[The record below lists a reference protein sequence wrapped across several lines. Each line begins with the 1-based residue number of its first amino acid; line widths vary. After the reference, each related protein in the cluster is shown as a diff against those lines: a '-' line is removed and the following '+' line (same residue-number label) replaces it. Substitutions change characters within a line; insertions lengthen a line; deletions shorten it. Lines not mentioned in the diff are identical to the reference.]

1 MRALGY
7 LRVSTG
13 RQMDSGAGIAA
24 QRSAILAEA
33 ERRGWATADV
43 QFIQE
48 TASGKNAK
56 RPGLELAR
64 EALASG
70 DAGALV
76 VSKVDRLARS
86 LLDFAEI
93 MQAAQREGWALI
105 ALDLP
110 LDLSTPLG
118 EAMAG
123 VVMTFAQ
130 LERRMIGE
138 RTRDGLAEKRAAGVR
153 LGRPRSLPDDV
164 RERIFAERDAGKTLR
179 VIAQALNDQ
188 DVPTAHGGKA
198 WYPSSVRAALN
209 AKQ

>member
-33 ERRGWATADV
+33 ERRGWAAADV

-48 TASGKNAK
+48 TASGKNAR

-64 EALASG
+64 ESLASG

-153 LGRPRSLPDDV
+153 LGRPRLLPDDV
-164 RERIFAERDAGKTLR
+164 RERIFTERHAGKTLR
-179 VIAQALNDQ
+179 VIAEGLNGDG
-188 DVPTAHGGKA
+188 VPTAHGGKA
-198 WYPSSVRAALN
+198 WYASSVRAALN

>member
-1 MRALGY
+1 MNAIGY
-7 LRVSTG
+7 LRVST
-13 RQMDSGAGIAA
+13 RTQADSGAGIAA

-33 ERRGWATADV
+33 ERRGWAAADV
-43 QFIQE
+43 TFVE
-48 TASGKNAK
+48 EVATGSNAK
-56 RPGLELAR
+56 RPGLEAVR

-93 MQAAQREGWALI
+93 MQAAQREGWALV

-153 LGRPRSLPDDV
+153 LGRPRLLPDDV

-179 VIAQALNDQ
+179 VIAEGLNGDG
-188 DVPTAHGGKA
+188 VPTAHDGKA
-198 WYPSSVRAALN
+198 WYASSVRAALN
-209 AKQ
+209 AKH

>member
-1 MRALGY
+1 VKALGY

-13 RQMDSGAGIAA
+13 RQMDSGAGIEA
-24 QRSAILAEA
+24 QRRAILAEA
-33 ERRGWATADV
+33 KRRGWDEAEVT
-43 QFIQE
+43 FIQE
-48 TASGKNAK
+48 AASGSNTR

-76 VSKVDRLARS
+76 VSKVDRLSRS
-86 LLDFAEI
+86 LLDFAGI
-93 MQAAQREGWALI
+93 MEAAQREGWALI

-110 LDLSTPLG
+110 FDLSTPMG
-118 EAMAG
+118 QAMSS

-130 LERRMIGE
+130 LERRLIGQ
-138 RTRDGLAEKRAAGVR
+138 RTKEGLAVKRSEGVK

-164 RERIFAERDAGKTLR
+164 RDRIFTEREEGRTLR
-179 VIAQALNDQ
+179 VIAQALNDE

-198 WYPSSVRAALN
+198 WYASSVRAALN

>member
-33 ERRGWATADV
+33 ERRGWAVADV

-153 LGRPRSLPDDV
+153 LGRPRLLPDDV
-164 RERIFAERDAGKTLR
+164 RERIVREREEGQTLR
-179 VIAQALNDQ
+179 VIAQALNDEG
-188 DVPTAHGGKA
+188 VPTAHGGKA

>member
-13 RQMDSGAGIAA
+13 RQMDSGAGIEA
-24 QRSAILAEA
+24 QRRSILAEA
-33 ERRGWATADV
+33 KRRGWDEADV
-43 QFIQE
+43 TFIQE
-48 TASGKNAK
+48 AASGKNAS

-76 VSKVDRLARS
+76 VSKVDRLSRS
-86 LLDFAEI
+86 LLDFASI
-93 MQAAQREGWALI
+93 MQESQKQGWALV

-110 LDLSTPLG
+110 FDLSTPMG
-118 EAMAG
+118 EAMAS
-123 VVMTFAQ
+123 VVMTFAA
-130 LERRMIGE
+130 LERRLIGE
-138 RTRDGLAEKRAAGVR
+138 RTREGLAVKRSEGVR

-164 RERIFAERDAGKTLR
+164 RERIIAEREQGRTLR
-179 VIAQALNDQ
+179 AIAERLNNEG
-188 DVPTAHGGKA
+188 VPTAHAGKA
-198 WYPSSVRAALN
+198 WYASSVRAVLN